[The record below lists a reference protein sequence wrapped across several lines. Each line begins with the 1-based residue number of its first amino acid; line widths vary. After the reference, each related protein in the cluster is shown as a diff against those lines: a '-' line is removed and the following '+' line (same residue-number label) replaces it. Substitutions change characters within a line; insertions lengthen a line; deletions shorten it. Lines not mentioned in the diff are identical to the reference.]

1 MAKKKAKQGTDPRY
15 KVLINLIEANEI
27 ASFESIFINRYI
39 TQTVVAEDSGVPQS
53 TLSRKIGQVGTLT
66 LDEMERLSVAI
77 GIDFNKFVTFLR
89 KTK

>member
-27 ASFESIFINRYI
+27 ASFESIFTNRYI